1 MFGFFEKLLA
11 GSGEDRAARDG
22 NKPHLVAAA
31 ALLVEAATADG
42 EFAASERDRIS
53 RLLVDRF
60 GLGPFEAG
68 QLLELA
74 EKRAKEGSDWQGF
87 TKVLKD
93 AYGPEGRIAV
103 VEMLWEVV
111 LADGALDDFEAAL
124 MRQLPSLLYV
134 SDRENAEARAR
145 VRARLE
151 ADEAE
156 PDGIGAA
163 RPPAGG

>member
-11 GSGEDRAARDG
+11 GASRDQVAVQDD
-22 NKPHLVAAA
+22 KPHQLAAA

-60 GLGPFEAG
+60 GLGPFEAAT
-68 QLLELA
+68 LLEQA

-87 TKVLKD
+87 TRVLKE
-93 AYGPEGRIAV
+93 AYGPEGRIAI

-111 LADGALDDFEAAL
+111 LADGSLDDFEAAL

-151 ADEAE
+151 AK
-156 PDGIGAA
+156 DG
-163 RPPAGG
+163 